1 MEKAPNPSLF
11 NSGNR
16 IVSAPPDRSEPTE
29 LKMAKRRALAQWYES
44 RRAQAR
50 NRYRSWTMRRS
61 QEVQSGS
68 ATFDVM
74 GRMAVVSAA
83 NAEPD
88 AIVRRQ
94 RRAFLMRK
102 WQQFMRNAF

>member
-1 MEKAPNPSLF
+1 MENAPNPSLF
-11 NSGNR
+11 NNGNR
-16 IVSAPPDRSEPTE
+16 ITSSPDRSEPAE
-29 LKMAKRRALAQWYES
+29 LKIAKRRALAQWYEA

-61 QEVQSGS
+61 QEVQNSS
-68 ATFDVM
+68 ATFDLM

-88 AIVRRQ
+88 AGVRRQ

-102 WQQFMRNAF
+102 WQQFMRSAF